1 MTSAEIAFRA
11 FCYKEKN
18 MEHMRSEEQMME
30 LILGFA
36 RQDERIRAVYLNG
49 SRANPSAPR
58 DAFQDYDVVYAVTDT
73 RSFIKDQSWLDDF
86 GEVLIQQQPDRSS
99 LFDDACDWDERYGFL
114 VLFAD
119 GNRIDFSIQS
129 VAYSQ
134 KTCQE
139 DSQIVLLLDKDG
151 ILPAFPAPSDA
162 AHYVRP
168 PTAEN
173 FRDCCNEFWWV
184 VTYVAKG
191 LWRGEI
197 LYAMDHMN
205 LYVRPMLLK
214 MLNWY
219 AGGQNGYAVSTGKCG
234 KYLRRYL
241 PGDMWEALLR
251 TYAPAQEE
259 ALWEALLAM
268 TDLFDHTAVL
278 VAQSCGFTVDEREAR
293 NVAAYLRRVYGEWHK
308 RIS

>member
-1 MTSAEIAFRA
+1 MISAEVIFRA

-58 DAFQDYDVVYAVTDT
+58 DAFQDFDIVYVVTDT
-73 RSFIKDQSWLDDF
+73 RPFIDEQSWLADF
-86 GEVLIQQQPDRSS
+86 GEVLIQQQPDRST
-99 LFDDACDWDERYGFL
+99 LFNDACDWDERYGFL

-129 VAYSQ
+129 VAYTL
-134 KTCQE
+134 KTYLE
-139 DSQIVLLLDKDG
+139 DSQTVPLLDKDG
-151 ILPAFPAPSDA
+151 LLTPLPVPSDA
-162 AHYVRP
+162 AYRVKP
-168 PTAEN
+168 PTVEN

-184 VTYVAKG
+184 ATYVAKG
-191 LWRGEI
+191 LWRREI

-205 LYVRPMLLK
+205 LHVRPMLLK
-214 MLNWY
+214 MLDWY
-219 AGGQNGYAVSTGKCG
+219 VGGLTDFSVSTGKCG
-234 KYLRRYL
+234 KYLPRYL
-241 PGDMWEALLR
+241 PNELWEGLLR